1 MNSTT
6 LALLGGTPIA
16 PHVKPQFPAFDRATI
31 RAATSLLERGETVG
45 LGRSNATIA
54 AVEKI
59 ISAYHGGRQALVLGS
74 GHAALMSALMG
85 LEIGPGDEVITTPY
99 TWGAS
104 TSCILAV
111 GALPVFADVDPV
123 TGLLDP
129 AGIEG
134 AITPKTK
141 AVLVVHIY
149 GQPADMPA
157 INRIARR
164 RGLFVIEDGSHAHGA
179 TINGRVVG
187 NFSDA
192 AGFSCMGGKLL
203 ATAEAGYL
211 VTPHKDVFWKAAMM
225 GQHYGRSGEE
235 GFPEKL
241 KPFADSLVYTFRLS
255 PVIAALFPGQFRR
268 LDAQVKARQENM
280 AVLAHGIKDC
290 PAVILPT
297 PRRGF
302 ASACYYLTMNFN
314 PDAAGIARETF
325 CKALIAEGVGAWPYV
340 PDGIHHWRRLQWKR
354 YDGPKPF
361 WLPWLEAAQTDY
373 TALDLPGCD
382 HKIEHAI
389 EICCVNYYKPAH
401 ALMKRMAAAF
411 AKIMDN
417 LPALRAY
424 QHEQERARAK
434 RDSRIVAAAKRAA
447 AAYRPSKT
455 NRTR

>member
-1 MNSTT
+1 MNVST
-6 LALLGGTPIA
+6 LAILGGRPIA
-16 PHVKPQFPAFDRATI
+16 QHAKPRFPAFDRATI

-45 LGRSNATIA
+45 LGRTNETITR
-54 AVEKI
+54 VEKI
-59 ISAYHGGRQALVLGS
+59 ISAYHGGREALVLSS
-74 GHAALMSALMG
+74 GHAALMCALMG

-111 GALPVFADVDPV
+111 GALPAFADVDPV

-129 AGIEG
+129 AGIER
-134 AITPKTK
+134 AITRRTK
-141 AVLVVHIY
+141 AILVVHIF

-157 INRIARR
+157 INRIAKR

-187 NFSDA
+187 SFSDA

-203 ATAEAGYL
+203 ATAESGYL

-225 GQHYGRSGEE
+225 CQHYGRSAEQ
-235 GFPEKL
+235 GFPEAF

-268 LDAQVKARQENM
+268 LDAQVKARQENA
-280 AVLAHGIKDC
+280 AVFEHGIKDC
-290 PAVILPT
+290 PAVILP
-297 PRRGF
+297 RSRKGF
-302 ASACYYLTMNFN
+302 ASSFYYSTMNFD
-314 PDAAGIARETF
+314 PDVAGISRETF

-340 PDGIHHWRRLQWKR
+340 PDGIHHWRRLQWKA

-361 WLPWLEAAQTDY
+361 WLPWLEDAHTDY
-373 TALDLPGCD
+373 AALDLPGCD
-382 HKIEHAI
+382 HKVERAI
-389 EICCVNYYKPAH
+389 EICLVSYYKPAH
-401 ALMKRMAAAF
+401 SLMKRMAAAF
-411 AKIMDN
+411 TKVMDN
-417 LPALRAY
+417 LAALRA
-424 QHEQERARAK
+424 HEDDQKRTHAK

-447 AAYRPSKT
+447 ASYG
-455 NRTR
+455 TRKK